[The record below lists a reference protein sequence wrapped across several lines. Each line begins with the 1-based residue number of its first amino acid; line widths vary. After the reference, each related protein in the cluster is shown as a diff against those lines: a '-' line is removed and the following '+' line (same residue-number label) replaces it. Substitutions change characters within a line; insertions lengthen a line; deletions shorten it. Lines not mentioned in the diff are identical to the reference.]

1 MDMLKQHLRF
11 MSKTIVRFLSLDLE
25 PSSPCYICS
34 IQLKNN
40 NKSRFIVQGTASF

>member
-11 MSKTIVRFLSLDLE
+11 ISKSFLSLDLE

-34 IQLKNN
+34 IQLKKN
-40 NKSRFIVQGTASF
+40 NKSRFIVQGTATF